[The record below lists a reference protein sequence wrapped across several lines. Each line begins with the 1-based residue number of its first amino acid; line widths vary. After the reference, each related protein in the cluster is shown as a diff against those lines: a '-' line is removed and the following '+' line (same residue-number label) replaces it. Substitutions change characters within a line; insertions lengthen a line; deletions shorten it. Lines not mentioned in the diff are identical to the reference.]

1 MTQKQ
6 RKKEDE
12 KYPRSAR
19 RTLAKIDNKRFKPQY
34 NGKEPITFEEY
45 LANFKKDENGKS
57 LAPRK
62 LQKSPLL
69 DKLKKKTKAKKKAAA
84 KPKKAATKK
93 TAAKKTTKTKK
104 TEAK

>member
-6 RKKEDE
+6 RKKLM
-12 KYPRSAR
+12 PRNERRAEAR
-19 RTLAKIDNKRFKPQY
+19 AKNKAFKPLY

-45 LANFKKDENGKS
+45 LAGFKKDENGKT

-69 DKLKKKTKAKKKAAA
+69 DKPKKKTKAKKKAAA
-84 KPKKAATKK
+84 KPKKAAAKRTTK
-93 TAAKKTTKTKK
+93 TTTKTKK
-104 TEAK
+104 TEKK